1 MTDKEYLARPELD
14 VKFEYNKGYINIASE
29 HTCYI
34 RHSKMTKV
42 NQKEILEIYSNIIKL
57 CREMGIKIKYSFKYK
72 KFVLDNWKKYV
83 DTYNEYEKK
92 FNYLLTLLPKLE
104 DRGIHQGSSDD
115 AYLNQVMKNAFE
127 LDPYFYRDNILFQM
141 NQVYHELGRI
151 ENELIYE
158 KNRPDRENSLFG
170 KTISLGL

>member
-1 MTDKEYLARPELD
+1 
-14 VKFEYNKGYINIASE
+14 
-29 HTCYI
+29 
-34 RHSKMTKV
+34 
-42 NQKEILEIYSNIIKL
+42 
-57 CREMGIKIKYSFKYK
+57 
-72 KFVLDNWKKYV
+72 
-83 DTYNEYEKK
+83 
-92 FNYLLTLLPKLE
+92 
-104 DRGIHQGSSDD
+104 
-115 AYLNQVMKNAFE
+115 MKNAFE